1 MSELSPSSEVLQVSP
16 VAQAAGNL
24 RPLGLGE
31 ILDRTF
37 TLYRNNF
44 WLFCGIMALPE
55 SLTILAGLLVGLGMR
70 GAMRPLLTVPTPNA
84 PPPDPTAVMSQFGA
98 TFFVAMILN
107 LVRGLIYIAA
117 VSATTIA
124 VASVYLGYASTI
136 RDSYRRIRSR
146 IWFVL
151 GFFILL
157 GLIAFAVYIVA
168 VIVAVVAATASA
180 AALSL
185 ISPALGVTLAVLLVL
200 AIIVAAAWILVRFS
214 LALPVIL
221 LEDRGV
227 VDAMSRSGILTEGNR
242 GRIFLALL
250 VIFVVALAISAAI
263 SAPSSIL
270 LFADTMKGTF
280 MPTWLVITQ
289 SLCQGIA
296 GTVTGPLLAIVVA
309 LLYYDMRIRK
319 EAFDLE
325 AMLAAS
331 PAPPPQPPPAAIPPV
346 TPGPDPLAP

>member
-1 MSELSPSSEVLQVSP
+1 MSELSPSPEALQVSP

-84 PPPDPTAVMSQFGA
+84 PPPDPSMVMSQFGS

-107 LVRGLIYIAA
+107 LVRGIIYVAA

-136 RDSYRRIRSR
+136 RDAYRKIRGR

-157 GLIAFAVYIVA
+157 GLIAAAVY
-168 VIVAVVAATASA
+168 VVAAIVAIVGAAASA
-180 AALSL
+180 AALSI
-185 ISPALGVTLAVLLVL
+185 ISPVLGVTLAVLFVL
-200 AIIVAAAWILVRFS
+200 GIIVAAAWVLVRFS

-227 VDAMSRSGILTEGNR
+227 VDAMSRSGILTEGYR

-250 VIFVVALAISAAI
+250 VMFLIALAITAEI
-263 SAPSSIL
+263 TVPSSIL
-270 LFADTMKGTF
+270 FFASAMKGTF
-280 MPTWLVITQ
+280 MPTWLVIAQ
-289 SLCQGIA
+289 SLSEGIA
-296 GTVTGPLLAIVVA
+296 GTVTGPLLAITIA

-331 PAPPPQPPPAAIPPV
+331 PAPTPPPAAMPPV
-346 TPGPDPLAP
+346 APGPAPLVP